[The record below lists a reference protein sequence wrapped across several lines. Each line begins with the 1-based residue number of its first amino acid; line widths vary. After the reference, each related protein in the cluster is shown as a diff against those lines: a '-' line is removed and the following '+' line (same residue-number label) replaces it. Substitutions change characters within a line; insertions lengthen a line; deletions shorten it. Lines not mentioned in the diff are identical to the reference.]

1 MNTEEILTLAAQVV
15 SAWDWTATSER
26 TQRNQLDVKITSLA
40 ELHPIVVG
48 LRVQRLGYLSAIVG
62 LDLGPEANEMEV
74 LYYFCP
80 GDAVIALRVRVPR
93 QGAVLPS
100 LSDVIPS
107 AEVFERE
114 LSEMFGI
121 EMSGLRNPLH
131 LYLPDD
137 WPSDTYP
144 LRKDFDPSVL
154 TEKTYPANPLAAND
168 DRSKRS

>member
-1 MNTEEILTLAAQVV
+1 MNTEEILTIAAQVV
-15 SAWDWTATSER
+15 SAWDWTSESTR
-26 TQRNQLDVKITSLA
+26 TRPNQLDVKVTSLA
-40 ELHPIVVG
+40 ELHPVVVG
-48 LRVQRLGYLSAIVG
+48 LRVKRLGFLSAIVG

-80 GDAVIALRVRVPR
+80 GDAAIVLRVRVPR
-93 QGAVLPS
+93 QGATLPS

-121 EMSGLRNPLH
+121 QITGLRNPQR

-137 WPSDTYP
+137 WPGDTYP
-144 LRKDFDPSVL
+144 LRKDFDPGVL
-154 TEKTYPANPLAAND
+154 LAHAPAAEKAPSERN
-168 DRSKRS
+168 